1 MTSYAAPLAPTG
13 RNAAAHAFLALL
25 LRDVRVMRRNVKAFL
40 LRTVMQPLLFV
51 FVFSYVFPKIGQG
64 VGGAAA
70 GAGGGPTFSTI
81 LVPGLLAVAII
92 FQGIQTVAL
101 PLTQEFS
108 YTKEIEDRVLA
119 PLPVWA
125 VGVGK
130 IVNGALQSIVAALV
144 VFPLVRYIHAEGQ
157 APDIDI
163 NWPVFVAVL
172 LVASVMGAS
181 LGLLIGTAVAP
192 QQVPLIFSV
201 IVLPITML
209 GCIYYPWAALD
220 RIPWL
225 QYAVLVNPLVYMS
238 EAMRMALTPGVP
250 HMHPVAVFGAMLTAM
265 LLMATQALRKF
276 RTRVVG

>member
-1 MTSYAAPLAPTG
+1 MTQ
-13 RNAAAHAFLALL
+13 AFLALL
-25 LRDVRVMRRNVKAFL
+25 LRDLRVMRRNVRAFL

-64 VGGAAA
+64 IGGSAT
-70 GAGGGPTFSTI
+70 GQGPTFSTI
-81 LVPGLLAVAII
+81 LVPGLLAVAIV

-125 VGVGK
+125 VGLGK
-130 IVNGALQSIVAALV
+130 IVNGAVQAVAAALV

-163 NWPVFVAVL
+163 NWPAFVSVL
-172 LVASVMGAS
+172 LLASAMGAS
-181 LGLLIGTAVAP
+181 LGLLIGTSVAP
-192 QQVPLIFSV
+192 QQVPLVFSV

-225 QYAVLVNPLVYMS
+225 QYAVLANPLVYMS
-238 EAMRMALTPGVP
+238 EAMRMAVTPDLP
-250 HMHPVAVFGAMLTAM
+250 HMRGIVVYGAMLGAVA
-265 LLMATQALRKF
+265 LMGTTSLRQF
-276 RTRVVG
+276 RARVVA